1 MKNTVNRHQF
11 ITAFDLANRSDSF
24 SYQGRAAL
32 FDFFE
37 ELEEDI
43 GEEIELDV
51 IAVCCDF
58 SEYDSPREA
67 ASEYGWEAPAQEE
80 DETHEEWQERGWD
93 EALDWLRERTT
104 VIEAPES
111 IIIQC
116 F

>member
-11 ITAFDLANRSDSF
+11 ITAFDLANRSENF

-32 FDFFE
+32 FDYLT
-37 ELEEDI
+37 ELEEDT

-58 SEYDSPREA
+58 SEYDNAREA

-80 DETHEEWQERGWD
+80 DDDDEDGEQ
-93 EALDWLRERTT
+93 EALDWLREHTT